1 MIKYIHIIETRGKL
15 LMLSLFLLAYTS
27 CEVLEEDPF
36 IQVSTENFYQN
47 ETDALAALTGA
58 YARLKSGNGY
68 YKQTFLSALYASSDQ
83 GLSTYLWNDFK
94 RGTITST
101 NQNLFPMW
109 RDMYLGIRDA
119 NNVIANVPSISIDE
133 ELKTRI
139 TRFTN

>member
-1 MIKYIHIIETRGKL
+1 
-15 LMLSLFLLAYTS
+15 MLSLFLLAYTS

-94 RGTITST
+94 RGTITYT

-109 RDMYLGIRDA
+109 SCLLYTSPSPRD
-119 NNVIANVPSISIDE
+119 
-133 ELKTRI
+133 
-139 TRFTN
+139 

>member
-68 YKQTFLSALYASSDQ
+68 YKQTFLYYQNSLYDNKI
-83 GLSTYLWNDFK
+83 TI
-94 RGTITST
+94 RG
-101 NQNLFPMW
+101 
-109 RDMYLGIRDA
+109 
-119 NNVIANVPSISIDE
+119 VC
-133 ELKTRI
+133 
-139 TRFTN
+139 